1 MFEKYRTL
9 ALFVEVNLVSFSI
22 LREHFRLSE
31 ERKDPNRE
39 FFQDVGGGEGMRDD
53 EKVLRKK
60 NSFFL
65 GRQRYSKSCLTFRP
79 RLIRL
84 VPALISGSSRP

>member
-31 ERKDPNRE
+31 ERKDPNKNKLSFRHVLSRE
-39 FFQDVGGGEGMRDD
+39 YSQDVGGEGGD
-53 EKVLRKK
+53 ER
-60 NSFFL
+60 
-65 GRQRYSKSCLTFRP
+65 
-79 RLIRL
+79 
-84 VPALISGSSRP
+84 